1 MRSMNRVFLIGHVG
15 QAPRVRTTPTG
26 RKVANFT
33 LATNEVWRDAGG
45 QRQQRTEWH
54 RIVAFGDLA
63 DFAEKYIQKGR
74 FILVEGRLQTRQYTD
89 GQGISRY
96 VTEVVARDIGFL
108 EPRAG
113 RPRGSRNSSS
123 PRRLLTSLTMPPRR
137 PPRATRTWTFSSD
150 LAR

>member
-15 QAPRVRTTPTG
+15 QPPRVRTTPTG

-33 LATNEVWRDAGG
+33 LATHEVWRDAEG

-63 DFAEKYIQKGR
+63 EFAEKYIQKGR

-89 GQGISRY
+89 GQGIARY
-96 VTEVVARDIGFL
+96 VTEIVARDIGFL
-108 EPRAG
+108 EPRGAVPG
-113 RPRGSRNSSS
+113 VEEAIEPPPAFDEPYDAPSST
-123 PRRLLTSLTMPPRR
+123 PGGDE
-137 PPRATRTWTFSSD
+137 D
-150 LAR
+150 LDFLI

>member
-15 QAPRVRTTPTG
+15 QPPRVRTTPTG

-89 GQGISRY
+89 GQGIARY
-96 VTEVVARDIGFL
+96 VTEIVARDIGFL
-108 EPRAG
+108 D
-113 RPRGSRNSSS
+113 PRGAAPEVEEPIEPPPAFDEPYEAPSSTPS
-123 PRRLLTSLTMPPRR
+123 GDE
-137 PPRATRTWTFSSD
+137 D
-150 LAR
+150 LDFLI